1 MILTLLIAAAVA
13 TNSSKPAPKPDA
25 RTVPTGGTAT
35 AMKALESA
43 YQDKNPDGLDALYT
57 ADYEYVVD
65 RSSKSDPSF
74 RGFTREDELKSA
86 RNLFRGVGADGTA
99 MPPAQSIDVTMAGLS
114 ENTDPEHP
122 DSTAVYRLVVCRE
135 FALNMKM
142 QNGDAVKTTPSL
154 HVFQLVRG
162 DVAVLADGQTA
173 DPKRWYIRRW
183 VDDANGLANALALT
197 KGDCTPQPVPVT
209 EIVPGLRLVI
219 QPLGNPACPTID
231 LACVIP
237 ATGAATVEV
246 FDVTGRRVH
255 RQTIQVTQPGPQ
267 KIQAGAGATIKPGAY
282 FVRVT
287 QGSAIASQK
296 VLVAK

>member
-13 TNSSKPAPKPDA
+13 TSSSKPAAKPDS
-25 RTVPTGGTAT
+25 RTVPTGGTAV
-35 AMKALESA
+35 AMKALAAA
-43 YQDKNPDGLDALYT
+43 YETKNVDGLDALYT
-57 ADYEYVVD
+57 ADYEYLVN
-65 RSSKSDPSF
+65 RSSNNDPSF

-99 MPPAQSIDVTMAGLS
+99 LPPAQSIDVVMAGLS
-114 ENTDPEHP
+114 ENVDPEHP
-122 DSTAVYRLVVCRE
+122 DSATVYRLVVCRE
-135 FALNMKM
+135 FALNMKL
-142 QNGDAVKTTPSL
+142 QNGNTVKTTPSL

-183 VDDANGLANALALT
+183 VDDVNDLAKALALT
-197 KGDCTPQPVPVT
+197 KGDCAPQPVPVSDL
-209 EIVPGLRLVI
+209 VPGLRLVI

-237 ATGAATVEV
+237 ATGSATVEV

-255 RQTIQVTQPGPQ
+255 RQTIQVTERGPR

-287 QGSAIASQK
+287 QGNQIASQK
-296 VLVAK
+296 ILVAR

>member
-13 TNSSKPAPKPDA
+13 ASSSKPAAKPDS
-25 RTVPTGGTAT
+25 RTVPTGGTAV
-35 AMKALESA
+35 AMKALAAA
-43 YQDKNPDGLDALYT
+43 YETKNVDGLDALYA
-57 ADYEYVVD
+57 ADYEYLTNRTD
-65 RSSKSDPSF
+65 KDEPSF
-74 RGFTREDELKSA
+74 RTLTREYELTSA

-99 MPPAQSIDVTMAGLS
+99 MPPAQSIDVTMTGLS
-114 ENTDPEHP
+114 ENADPEHP
-122 DSTAVYRLVVCRE
+122 DSASVYRLVVCRE
-135 FALNMKM
+135 FGMKM
-142 QNGDAVKTTPSL
+142 KMPSGDLMETTPSL

-173 DPKRWYIRRW
+173 DAKRWYIRRW
-183 VDDANGLANALALT
+183 VDDANGLAKALALT
-197 KGDCTPQPVPVT
+197 KGDCAPQPVPVSDL
-209 EIVPGLRLVI
+209 VPGLRLVI

-237 ATGAATVEV
+237 ATGSVTVEV

-255 RQTIQVTQPGPQ
+255 RHTIQVTERGPQ

-287 QGSAIASQK
+287 QGSQIASQK
-296 VLVAK
+296 ILVAK